1 MKILMDADCLIKI
14 TKAGLKESL
23 CQKDEVVIPFI
34 VKLEVVDAGKTKG
47 CADADSVEKNI
58 QSGLISLIEEA
69 SPRNRKGD
77 QALIDAFK
85 RERYDWVATDD
96 TKLIRILRA
105 SAIPFILPALM
116 ICSLYE
122 RRQIDHVMALDWL
135 EKLSAFISEE
145 EYSMADLLIKEKS

>member
-14 TKAGLKESL
+14 TKAGLKESI
-23 CQKDEVVIPFI
+23 CRKDEVVIPLI
-34 VKLEVVDAGKTKG
+34 VKLKVVDAGKAKG

-58 QSGLISLIEEA
+58 QNGLISLSES

-105 SAIPFILPALM
+105 SNIPFILPALM
-116 ICSLYE
+116 IYSLYE
-122 RRQIDHVMALDWL
+122 RGQIDQIMALDWL
-135 EKLSAFISEE
+135 ERLSAFISEE
-145 EYSMADLLIKEKS
+145 EYSMAVLLIKEKS

>member
-1 MKILMDADCLIKI
+1 MDADCLIKI
-14 TKAGLKESL
+14 TKAGLKEAL

-58 QSGLISLIEEA
+58 QSGLISLIES
-69 SPRNRKGD
+69 SPRNREGD

-116 ICSLYE
+116 IYSLYE
-122 RRQIDHVMALDWL
+122 RRQIDQVMAVDWL
-135 EKLSAFISEE
+135 ERLSAFISEE
-145 EYSMADLLIKEKS
+145 EYSMAVLLIKEKS